1 MKVGLEFVDLERPDA
16 AAAVNSGRVDVIM
29 SSVAL
34 TLERANEMTMSAP
47 YMNETFAF
55 IVKDYRREEFSSRA
69 SVKKQ
74 SRLKLG
80 MVNAPYYV
88 AKAREYLPQAELIL
102 MDSPREF
109 FTRSADDLDGLVYS
123 AEAGSAWT
131 LMYPAFSVVVPQ
143 PDVLAVPLAYGVPRG
158 DRELADFV
166 STWIDL
172 KSKDQTIRALY
183 DYWILG
189 RSSVE
194 RSPRWSVIRN
204 VLHLVR

>member
-1 MKVGLEFVDLERPDA
+1 VDL
-16 AAAVNSGRVDVIM
+16 IM

-34 TLERANEMTMSAP
+34 TLERADEMTMSAP

-69 SVKKQ
+69 SVKRQ

-80 MVNAPYYV
+80 IVNAPYYV
-88 AKAREYLPQAELIL
+88 AKAREYLPLAQLVL

-109 FTRSADDLDGLVYS
+109 FTRNVDDLDGLVYS

-131 LMYPAFSVVVPQ
+131 LMYPAFSIAVPQ

-166 STWIDL
+166 NTWIDL
-172 KSKDQTIRALY
+172 KTKDQTIRTLY

-189 RSSVE
+189 RSGVE
-194 RSPRWSVIRN
+194 RSPRWSIIRN